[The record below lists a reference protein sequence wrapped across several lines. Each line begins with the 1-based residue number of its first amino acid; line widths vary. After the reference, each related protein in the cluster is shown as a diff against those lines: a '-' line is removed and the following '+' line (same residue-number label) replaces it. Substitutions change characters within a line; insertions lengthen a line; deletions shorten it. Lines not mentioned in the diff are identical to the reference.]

1 MPVPP
6 YNWGMNTT
14 SAKPRGQKK
23 PAPPTTVSDALRQ
36 AMIDSGLSAYRLAA
50 DSGVNVAAVLR
61 FRSGE
66 RSLKLESVDR
76 LAEVL
81 GLELR
86 RNKCNR

>member
-1 MPVPP
+1 MSTP
-6 YNWGMNTT
+6 
-14 SAKPRGQKK
+14 SARPRGQKK
-23 PAPPTTVSDALRQ
+23 PTRPATVSETLRQ
-36 AMIDSGLSAYRLAA
+36 AILDSGLSAYRLSA

-81 GLELR
+81 GLQLKR
-86 RNKCNR
+86 KNN

>member
-1 MPVPP
+1 M
-6 YNWGMNTT
+6 
-14 SAKPRGQKK
+14 
-23 PAPPTTVSDALRQ
+23 L
-36 AMIDSGLSAYRLAA
+36 DSGLSAYRLAS

-81 GLELR
+81 GLELQPKR
-86 RNKCNR
+86 TKR